1 MTDAPKPHAP
11 AKKPEPA
18 KKKPTQ
24 HEPRAL
30 YQLPFRTPEM
40 RALAL
45 LLGKGSNKPGEVR
58 NAIRKAMDK

>member
-30 YQLPFRTPEM
+30 YQLPFRTD
-40 RALAL
+40 ALRKL
-45 LLGKGSNKPGEVR
+45 RKELGK
-58 NAIRKAMDK
+58 